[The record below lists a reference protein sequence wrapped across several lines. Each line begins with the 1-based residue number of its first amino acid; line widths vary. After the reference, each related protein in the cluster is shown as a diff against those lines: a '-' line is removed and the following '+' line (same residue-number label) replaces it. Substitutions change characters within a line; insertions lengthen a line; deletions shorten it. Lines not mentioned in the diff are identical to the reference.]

1 MVFVLG
7 SHHRCCCCKAAVD
20 SAQVLEMCAA
30 AAAQEDNVILS
41 SQVVVLLLLLVPS
54 PPLLSLART
63 RNHNQSEN
71 RSLSRHT
78 LCECHSPAQSASF
91 LVFLSC
97 GAFHGKIFIPN
108 RNVARSR
115 AKRTSSPDLI
125 EKSSCVCPQRIAAT
139 CPPSLYQRLSPLS
152 D

>member
-41 SQVVVLLLLLVPS
+41 SQVVLLLLLLLVPS

-63 RNHNQSEN
+63 LNHNQSEN

-139 CPPSLYQRLSPLS
+139 CPPS
-152 D
+152 